1 MLPCN
6 ITQPERTFRILAI
19 LYLSL
24 STLSVNGISKFACE
38 EEKSACCCSKEVS
51 LPLVPLNDNCCCEMK
66 EVPPS
71 DAMKF
76 QVQEMRDNL
85 TCLMTLPVQSSS
97 EAFKHEPYTCTE
109 IQITTRL
116 TDICIV
122 NSNLRI

>member
-1 MLPCN
+1 MLLCN
-6 ITQPERTFRILAI
+6 ITQPERTFRILVI
-19 LYLSL
+19 LYLCS
-24 STLSVNGISKFACE
+24 STLSLNGISKFACE

-51 LPLVPLNDNCCCEMK
+51 IPLFPLNDDCCCEMK

-97 EAFKHEPYTCTE
+97 EALKHEPCISTE
-109 IQITTRL
+109 FQITTRF